1 MENIYFA
8 VTRKN
13 ISGQPQEGW
22 IPSEKMSV
30 DEAVKLFTK
39 NAAYASYTEKENG
52 TIETGKNADLVVL
65 EKDIYSIDP
74 DEIKTVKVDMTVLGG
89 KVVFERE

>member
-1 MENIYFA
+1 
-8 VTRKN
+8 
-13 ISGQPQEGW
+13 
-22 IPSEKMSV
+22 MS
-30 DEAVKLFTK
+30 
-39 NAAYASYTEKENG
+39 EKENG